1 MRHLTTIV
9 GHSKAEA
16 FVAYLLTQDISTHVE
31 TTGKQSDEWDV
42 WIRDED
48 RLPAALQ
55 ELEKF
60 QNSPNDPVYQQA
72 IKDARTILKE
82 KREQQIARQKQIH
95 TPRYSQGMPGRSGKL
110 PPLTLTLI
118 IICVALG
125 LASEFSTPQANNLLG
140 KSIVRQLKFVDMQA
154 YLQTGNPAYS
164 LERWQLWR
172 IFTPAFLHGDA
183 LHLLM
188 NMLSLASLG
197 RLVERMEGTARYA
210 WMMLLIALV
219 SHLLQGLT
227 PLQYFGSPNFVG
239 ISGVVLG
246 LFGYVA
252 VKSNRRPDLGV
263 QLSMQSYVMVGLI
276 LILGF
281 SNGIGSLR
289 MANLAHIGGLI
300 AGLVLGFILSNHRFD
315 RR

>member
-31 TTGKQSDEWDV
+31 STGQQPDQWDV

-55 ELEKF
+55 ELEQF
-60 QNSPNDPVYQQA
+60 QNTPDDPKYLQA
-72 IKDARTILKE
+72 IKDARVILKE

-95 TPRYSQGMPGRSGKL
+95 TPRYSQGLPGRSGKM
-110 PPLTLTLI
+110 PPLTFTLI
-118 IICVALG
+118 VICVLLG

-154 YLQTGNPAYS
+154 YAQTGNAAYS
-164 LERWQLWR
+164 LERFELWR

-197 RLVERMEGTARYA
+197 RLTERMEGTARYA

-219 SHLLQGLT
+219 SHLLQGLM
-227 PLQYFGSPNFVG
+227 PIRYFGSPNFVG

-252 VKSNRRPDLGV
+252 VKTNKRPELGIR
-263 QLSMQSYVMVGLI
+263 LTMQSYIMVGLI
-276 LILGF
+276 LFLGF
-281 SNGIGSLR
+281 SNGMGSLR
-289 MANLAHIGGLI
+289 MANLAHIGGLV
-300 AGLVLGFILSNHRFD
+300 AGMVLGLILSNHRFD
-315 RR
+315 RK